1 MAYNGVKI
9 MKKIIL
15 STLAVVLSLSVMA
28 QAQSLK
34 DKNATRAARAD
45 AFVSATTA
53 DCHTAKDATPTWK
66 HIHTP
71 FTTTDINGNTI
82 DVAAILASG
91 KAIVIDYSATWC
103 SPCYRLHQSKNLE
116 AIHNQLGS
124 QVCVLWVETDNSTT
138 LADIEGTGSSTQ
150 GDWTHYS
157 DGSAVSYPIID
168 CPSCHSM
175 IDPTGYVP
183 EVAFIAPNGY
193 YTQIYGESWG
203 VSIDMSNADAV
214 ANIQALIASAPAAGQ
229 APTFVTVD
237 GPDVVFAG
245 SNATF
250 NTTYVSVDN
259 VTGINWTFAGADVTT
274 GTGASA
280 TTTYTTPGN
289 YTVTVDVTNTTGTT
303 QATKAITVRDA
314 WSFGDVMDYT
324 EGGEFQSSIGYS
336 GDGEI
341 SWGVKYPEE
350 LMAGRNYV
358 TNVSLYVE
366 NAGQY
371 DLRIYQGGTTDPQ
384 TLVYGNSYNITTTEQ
399 WVDLPVHGGA
409 QLDPTKNLW
418 VTFHCDGVN
427 YPASYCPYNGDPNS
441 HLIDGGTGWVEIQ
454 TLASSLDNVTWM
466 IKTTTSATQPTFDFS
481 IAGPTEGSDGDVL
494 TFTIG
499 GPSSATYNWTF
510 QNGTPATATGMTA
523 SASWATAG
531 TYTVT
536 VNGTNG
542 SETASHTLQ
551 VSIRSCGIS
560 TLPYEQGF
568 ENDLSCW
575 NVYDADGDGYTWQL
589 NARQATHGGSGN
601 IASASYMNGVGEL
614 TPDNWLVSPKIT
626 IPSNGA
632 TIEWWEYG
640 DETSDF
646 AEHYS
651 VMASWNGNQPS
662 DFTATNAIIFSGE
675 PTQSRTWVKHSR
687 SLAGFA
693 GMDIYIAF
701 RHHDVT
707 NMFWLIIDDVKISA
721 GNTSGIDD
729 VEHLNV
735 AVYPNP
741 TTGRFHITAEGFEN
755 VEVFDVTGRNVMNAD
770 SDVIDLSAFA
780 NGVYTLRVNTTLGS
794 SMQKIVKK

>member
-1 MAYNGVKI
+1 
-9 MKKIIL
+9 MKKVL
-15 STLAVVLSLSVMA
+15 LTLVAAMMSLAMMA
-28 QAQSLK
+28 QTCPFTTNGIVAQASAVK
-34 DKNATRAARAD
+34 GAT
-45 AFVSATTA
+45 
-53 DCHTAKDATPTWK
+53 KDAPVWSQ
-66 HIHTP
+66 IHTP
-71 FTTTDINGNTI
+71 FTSTDINGVTVS
-82 DVAAILASG
+82 VADTLAAG
-91 KAIVIDYSATWC
+91 KYIVVDFSATWC
-103 SPCYRLHQSKNLE
+103 NPCYRFHQSKNLE

-138 LADIEGTGSSTQ
+138 LDDIQGTGSNTQ
-150 GDWTHYS
+150 GDWTHYADSS
-157 DGSAVSYPIID
+157 DVSYPIID
-168 CPSCHSM
+168 CASCHSM
-175 IDPTGYVP
+175 VDATGYVP
-183 EVAFIAPNGY
+183 EVAFITPSGY

-203 VSIDMSNADAV
+203 LTISMTNADAV
-214 ANIQALIASAPAAGQ
+214 ANIQSLIASAPAAGQ
-229 APTFVTVD
+229 APTFVTVN

-303 QATKAITVRDA
+303 QATKAITVRDG

-324 EGGEFQSSIGYS
+324 EGGEFQSSIGYG

-358 TNVSLYVE
+358 TNVSVYVE

-371 DLRIYQGGTTDPQ
+371 DLRIYQGGTTNPQ
-384 TLVYGNSYNITTTEQ
+384 TLVYENSYNINTSEA
-399 WVDLPVHGGA
+399 WVDLPVYGGA

-427 YPASYCPYNGDPNS
+427 YPAAYCPYVGDPNS

-466 IKTTTSATQPTFDFS
+466 IKTTTSATQPAFDFS
-481 IAGPTEGSDGDVL
+481 IAGPTEGADGDVL

-551 VSIRSCGIS
+551 VSIHSCGIS

-568 ENDLSCW
+568 ENDLTCW
-575 NVYDADGDGYTWQL
+575 NVYDADGDGYTWEQ
-589 NARQATHGGSGN
+589 NVRQATHSGSGN
-601 IASASYMNGVGEL
+601 IASASYINGVGAIH
-614 TPDNWLVSPKIT
+614 PDNWLVSPKIT

-640 DETSDF
+640 DETNDF
-646 AEHYS
+646 AEHYT
-651 VMASWNGNQPS
+651 VMASWNGNQPA

-675 PTQSRTWVKHSR
+675 PTQSKTWVKHSR
-687 SLAGFA
+687 SLTGFA

-707 NMFWLIIDDVKISA
+707 DMFWLIIDDIKITA
-721 GNTSGIDD
+721 GNTASIND
-729 VEHLNV
+729 LNTANV
-735 AVYPNP
+735 DFYPNP
-741 TTGRFHITAEGFEN
+741 VNDKLYISEEVLEVSVVDASGRTVANEKNTRVVDMSE
-755 VEVFDVTGRNVMNAD
+755 
-770 SDVIDLSAFA
+770 LS
-780 NGVYTLRVNTTLGS
+780 NGVYFVRVITDNGTATK
-794 SMQKIVKK
+794 KIVKK